1 MKRVWGRRSIWRCH
15 LRVSRRVVLITSK
28 RMMNSLL
35 SCMVCFDRNIVL
47 MYHVLPVD
55 CYYLIV
61 CVYWTMFTVE
71 FIIFYLQPLLTY
83 WSIIPVNITCFIPPF
98 VPIAVFVFFYF
109 CHIFFQYIQSTV
121 IWEKENDAE
130 NIVISILEH
139 VSSQDKRNSL
149 EQFSLISFV
158 SSE

>member
-15 LRVSRRVVLITSK
+15 LRVSKRVVLITSK
-28 RMMNSLL
+28 RMMNSVLG
-35 SCMVCFDRNIVL
+35 SMVCFDSNIVL
-47 MYHVLPVD
+47 MYHVWPVD

-98 VPIAVFVFFYF
+98 VLIAVFVFLFLSYF
-109 CHIFFQYIQSTV
+109 FPIYSV
-121 IWEKENDAE
+121 NSLEKENDAE
-130 NIVISILEH
+130 NIAISIIEH

-158 SSE
+158 SCE

>member
-15 LRVSRRVVLITSK
+15 LRVSKRVVLITSK
-28 RMMNSLL
+28 RMMNSVLG
-35 SCMVCFDRNIVL
+35 SMVCFDSNIVL
-47 MYHVLPVD
+47 MYHVWPVD
-55 CYYLIV
+55 CYYPIV

-98 VPIAVFVFFYF
+98 VLIAVFVFLFLS
-109 CHIFFQYIQSTV
+109 HFFPIYSV
-121 IWEKENDAE
+121 NSLEKENDAE
-130 NIVISILEH
+130 NIAISIIEH

-158 SSE
+158 SCE